1 MRLRPAAFTAMTT
14 SPGFGWGTGRSSTC
28 STSGDPYCDAV
39 TTRMLSLSARWAPV
53 MGACIIPSCQPR
65 TILSIHDDFSYD
77 RHYRQ
82 HLLRSSVMAG
92 AQDSRGGLRE
102 VTRRAARAEIAR
114 KATDLFLE
122 RGFDETTIEQIAAA
136 VGTSGRNVSRYFPT
150 KEDMVL
156 GGMLEQG
163 YGVAGALAARPPG
176 EAPWQALRRAFD
188 ECLDAIRSDGG
199 RALARA
205 TMPATTPSLRA
216 AALHKRDQ
224 WIDLLYPHVLPRVGG
239 PAASRELRARA

>member
-1 MRLRPAAFTAMTT
+1 
-14 SPGFGWGTGRSSTC
+14 
-28 STSGDPYCDAV
+28 
-39 TTRMLSLSARWAPV
+39 
-53 MGACIIPSCQPR
+53 
-65 TILSIHDDFSYD
+65 
-77 RHYRQ
+77 
-82 HLLRSSVMAG
+82 MAG

-122 RGFDETTIEQIAAA
+122 QGFDETTIEQIAAA

-163 YGVAGALAARPPG
+163 YGVAGALAARPAG

-188 ECLDAIRSDGG
+188 ECLADIRSDGG

-205 TMPATTPSLRA
+205 TMLATTPPLRA

-239 PAASRELRARA
+239 PAASRELRARAIVSAALACLHVAVDAWIESAGRKGLDVLLDLAFEAVAASPAAHRPAPAASANKALSPGATSKR